1 MVVPQ
6 GTSSWVDGQPEM
18 QAFLFSTMRWE
29 PSFYQ
34 GLFRPWLRSV
44 LRGGITYAK
53 GLGALLLDQTDHG
66 YSPPNR

>member
-1 MVVPQ
+1 
-6 GTSSWVDGQPEM
+6 
-18 QAFLFSTMRWE
+18 
-29 PSFYQ
+29 
-34 GLFRPWLRSV
+34 V